1 MIYYRTLLMRRR
13 RFLRTTSQ
21 LGTILS
27 IASVGFAGCMGH
39 RDPPPMEAYLDDTE
53 QWEKGAPREE
63 NVISKT
69 GTERPVISVGA
80 GPENRWF
87 KPQAINITAGTTVV
101 WSWTGKG
108 GLHNVVG
115 SGAVPEFSFD
125 SGQPQETGQFKQ
137 TFFRRGIRSYY
148 SEPDEE
154 HEMRG
159 AIGVI
164 GNVPTDTEY
173 SSNEN
178 TTTPDTRYRN

>member
-1 MIYYRTLLMRRR
+1 MKRR

-21 LGTILS
+21 LGAMLP
-27 IASVGFAGCMGH
+27 IASVGFAGCTGH

-53 QWEKGAPREE
+53 QWKDGSSREE
-63 NVISKT
+63 NVIDKT
-69 GTERPVISVGA
+69 GANRPVISVGA
-80 GPENRWF
+80 GPENHWF

-101 WSWTGKG
+101 WSWTGRG

-115 SGAVPEFSFD
+115 SGGIPEFSFN
-125 SGQPQETGQFKQ
+125 SGRPQETGQFKQ
-137 TFFRRGIRSYY
+137 TFFKRGIRTYY

-154 HEMRG
+154 HGMRG

-164 GNVPTDTEY
+164 GNVPTGTES